1 MWRGSAQP
9 LARAAAHARVPR
21 AAERAFCVVDG
32 PVLRDARVAEAVL
45 APACASG
52 GHQKSVRVVVENVT
66 MMTLLLRVV

>member
-9 LARAAAHARVPR
+9 LARAAAHARLPR

-45 APACASG
+45 APARASG
-52 GHQKSVRVVVENVT
+52 GHPRTVRVVVEKIKK
-66 MMTLLLRVV
+66 M